1 MATSPGGGSKG
12 RRGRRPLRRGRRD
25 PSAQCCPVLRA
36 AGRPCKGRCH
46 RRLRRGRR
54 GMFLPQRG
62 RMSAQ
67 LTGEGETACSIRRQL
82 PPFLPHPSAASPG
95 ASAPTARTSSG
106 ASRHLP
112 RVRGRHWAA
121 EGGILR
127 RLSKAWSVAR
137 FPRVGMLLR
146 MTARGPRAIPNELRT
161 PQFRM
166 HPLAPEPGKD
176 LHGEGESAIIQTA
189 H

>member
-1 MATSPGGGSKG
+1 MQHPPTIASFSPSSVSRLAGE
-12 RRGRRPLRRGRRD
+12 RRPLRRG
-25 PSAQCCPVLRA
+25 PHPALRA
-36 AGRPCKGRCH
+36 TFPVR
-46 RRLRRGRR
+46 
-54 GMFLPQRG
+54 
-62 RMSAQ
+62 
-67 LTGEGETACSIRRQL
+67 GEGFGQ
-82 PPFLPHPSAASPG
+82 PG
-95 ASAPTARTSSG
+95 VSAPTAGTSSG

-112 RVRGRHWAA
+112 RVRGRLWAA
-121 EGGILR
+121 AVGILR

-146 MTARGPRAIPNELRT
+146 MTARGTHAIPNELRT

-176 LHGEGESAIIQTA
+176 LHGEGESAIIQAA